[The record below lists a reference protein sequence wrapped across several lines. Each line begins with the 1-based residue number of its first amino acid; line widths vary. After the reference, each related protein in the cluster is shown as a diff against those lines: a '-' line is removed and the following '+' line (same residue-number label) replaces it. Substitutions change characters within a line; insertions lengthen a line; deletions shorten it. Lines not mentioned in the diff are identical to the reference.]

1 MLPPATAIKLGALHP
16 TRDLLF
22 VQDTVNGF
30 VEIAKSDQCIG
41 EEINIASNSEISV
54 GDLAS
59 RIISMINPKATIIID
74 QTRIRP
80 EKSEVER
87 LFGSDAKITSLTSW
101 RKEFS
106 LEAGLRKTID
116 WFSEPAHLARYK
128 AGMYNV

>member
-1 MLPPATAIKLGALHP
+1 
-16 TRDLLF
+16 
-22 VQDTVNGF
+22 
-30 VEIAKSDQCIG
+30 
-41 EEINIASNSEISV
+41 
-54 GDLAS
+54 
-59 RIISMINPKATIIID
+59 MINPKATIIID